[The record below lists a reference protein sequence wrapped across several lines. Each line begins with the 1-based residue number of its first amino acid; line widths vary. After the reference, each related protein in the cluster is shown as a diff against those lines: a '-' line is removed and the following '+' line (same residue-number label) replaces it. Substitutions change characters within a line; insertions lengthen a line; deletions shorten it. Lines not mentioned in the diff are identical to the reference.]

1 MCLVGKA
8 WFQASVFLNSSRW
21 KTEYPALIKMRKR
34 TNQMVGINQPC
45 STWSQKVCKFELQK
59 MHRWNICCVKFLGRT
74 SSTTFKNST
83 SRNLTSLSSA
93 TSRNK
98 YQAFVFEMC
107 LRLEPLRN
115 TNTCNKNLLQANL
128 ASTCFEIRWFLRLA
142 SDWETVMKPTEIP
155 VVCSTTRL
163 LQ

>member
-1 MCLVGKA
+1 
-8 WFQASVFLNSSRW
+8 
-21 KTEYPALIKMRKR
+21 MRRR

-59 MHRWNICCVKFLGRT
+59 MHRWNICCVEFLGRT

-142 SDWETVMKPTEIP
+142 SVRTQVKIRGKRNL
-155 VVCSTTRL
+155 SL
-163 LQ
+163 LPRTFFVNSCNTFKTIRSL